1 MAKVESLPVLLKELK
16 LSGFSRHWQALSQKA
31 LDEQWSCEQ
40 YLAQLCDQEV
50 SERYQRRLQRYT
62 REAQLPPG
70 KPLSQFDFDAVEGIT
85 QANVNALV
93 SQPQWVKQASN
104 LLLFGPS
111 GVGKT
116 HLAAGIAYGL
126 LEQGIRVRFSS
137 ATHLVQSLQQARES
151 LVLSEALARLDKY
164 DVLVI
169 DDIGYVKKSDQ
180 ETQALFELIAHRYE
194 AGSLIITSNQPFSD
208 WDQIFG
214 DNMMTVAAIDRLV
227 HHARI
232 LEIKAESYRK
242 KASMKRRNQTM
253 K

>member
-1 MAKVESLPVLLKELK
+1 M
-16 LSGFSRHWQALSQKA
+16 
-31 LDEQWSCEQ
+31 
-40 YLAQLCDQEV
+40 
-50 SERYQRRLQRYT
+50 
-62 REAQLPPG
+62 
-70 KPLSQFDFDAVEGIT
+70 EGIT

-93 SQPQWVKQASN
+93 SQPQWVKHAGN